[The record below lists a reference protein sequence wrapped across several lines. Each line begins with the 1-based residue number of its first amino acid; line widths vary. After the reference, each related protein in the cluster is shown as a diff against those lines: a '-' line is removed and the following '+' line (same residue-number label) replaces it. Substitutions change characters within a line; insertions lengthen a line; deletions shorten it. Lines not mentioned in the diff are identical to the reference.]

1 MSTLSSD
8 RYGLNQWRWLSTR
21 VSLAVA
27 VGGLTVVACSN
38 DAPTSPSGPPGSP
51 TSSTTITITAAG
63 VSPQTVQIRLGE
75 RVVFVNNDSES
86 HEMSSDQHPDHLE
99 CPPINQVGFIMPGQ
113 TKETGHFVVAETCT
127 FHDHLRAFDA
137 GLHGTIIVSQ

>member
-1 MSTLSSD
+1 MSILCEAGSWS
-8 RYGLNQWRWLSTR
+8 RWLG
-21 VSLAVA
+21 LALAGVA
-27 VGGLTVVACSN
+27 VVACSD
-38 DAPTSPSGPPGSP
+38 DAPTSPSGGPAPPVPGR
-51 TSSTTITITAAG
+51 TITITAAG

-75 RVVFVNNDSES
+75 RVTFVNNDSEN

-113 TKETGHFVVAETCT
+113 TKETGNFVVAETCT
-127 FHDHLRAFDA
+127 FHDHLRAFDT